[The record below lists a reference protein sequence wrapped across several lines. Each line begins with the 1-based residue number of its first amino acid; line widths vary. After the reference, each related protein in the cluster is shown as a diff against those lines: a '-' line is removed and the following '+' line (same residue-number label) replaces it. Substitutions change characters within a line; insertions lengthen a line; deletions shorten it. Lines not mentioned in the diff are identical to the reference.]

1 MILTGVDP
9 GNTCGV
15 AVFDV
20 HNGVVRDGANEHIS
34 EVIAR
39 PLHNVVI
46 ERMTPRV
53 TVGRDMLAGAE
64 MFGAVVAS
72 AGGHVYALYRQQVC
86 AILTGSA
93 RAKKPA
99 VKEAVLSILG
109 DKPKKGASAT
119 RWTDLGAR
127 AITGHA
133 WDALALCVA
142 FYASNET
149 ERASFRFRPEQW
161 SIT

>member
-1 MILTGVDP
+1 MILTGIDP
-9 GNTCGV
+9 GKTCGV
-15 AVFDV
+15 ALFEVQY
-20 HNGVVRDGANEHIS
+20 GVVVDGANEHIS
-34 EVIAR
+34 AVIAR
-39 PLHNVVI
+39 PLHHVVI
-46 ERMTPRV
+46 ERMTPRM

-72 AGGHVYALYRQQVC
+72 ARDSVYALYRQQVC

-109 DKPKKGASAT
+109 DKPKKGAISP

-142 FYASNET
+142 FYASNEA
-149 ERASFRFRPEQW
+149 ERESFRFHPEQW
-161 SIT
+161 GIT